1 MKAFVKRYLAALVS
15 LVAFGVFIAS
25 FARWREA
32 AVANLWFQARTMLL
46 VVPPIF
52 ILLGLI
58 DVWVPRERMI
68 KLMGSGSGARGA
80 ALAFGLGSFAAGP
93 LYGAFPFAA
102 VLMKKGA
109 SFNNILIFIGAWSTT
124 KLPMLLFEA
133 SALGAR
139 FALSRL
145 AIDVAGI
152 ALIAWAMNLALPAA
166 EREKIYANAAA
177 MD

>member
-15 LVAFGVFIAS
+15 LVAFVVFIAS

-32 AVANLWFQARTMLL
+32 AVANLWFQAKTMLL

-68 KLMGSGSGARGA
+68 KLMGSGSGARGM

-109 SFNNILIFIGAWSTT
+109 SFINVLIFIGAWSTT

-145 AIDVAGI
+145 AINIVGI
-152 ALIAWAMNLALPAA
+152 ALIARVMKTALSAD
-166 EREKIYANAAA
+166 EQSRIYAKAAT